1 MNRMYPG
8 MPGGYKPNPW
18 TGFSWGS
25 KHTTYVQNNFFGG
38 GGNRGGWGGVFHY
51 GGFGGF
57 RGGCGCN
64 HGGGSWM
71 NWMMGIGVGTT
82 FLGGILNAFGI
93 GGGGSTQS
101 YSRVIDDNESSRRTT
116 DTTETRRSARSSR
129 SSSSTYNNLQEQINQ
144 LTEKVNQLTEEL
156 NRDNR
161 RRVGDSDDDADV
173 DVDSDTDV
181 DNDTDVDDDNDVRG
195 GSRTGQVDT
204 DSDSDADDD
213 AVAGARAVTIQS
225 EVQAND
231 FPVNKG
237 DTWYHIAQ
245 GMYTGPNGAKLS
257 SDEIK
262 AIYTAL
268 RAQYVDGG
276 HVENGQVLDK
286 DNKPVDVSNMDL
298 PKGNLKLPDTITA
311 NGKTYNYNSK
321 GSVQKVNYSLGTVT
335 KAGNY
340 NARKTSDSKWIP
352 TINGQ
357 DYGTTKYDSE
367 QDAIDAAQAEIQNQQ
382 ASNENVPIG

>member
-8 MPGGYKPNPW
+8 IPGGYKPNPW
-18 TGFSWGS
+18 RGFSWGS
-25 KHTTYVQNNFFGG
+25 KHTTYVQNNFYGG
-38 GGNRGGWGGVFHY
+38 GGYRGGWGGVFNY
-51 GGFGGF
+51 GGF

-71 NWMMGIGVGTT
+71 NWMMGIGIGTT
-82 FLGGILNAFGI
+82 FLGGILNMFGL
-93 GGGGSTQS
+93 GGGGS
-101 YSRVIDDNESSRRTT
+101 SRTNSTVIDDNADGRRSTVDESSRSSR
-116 DTTETRRSARSSR
+116 SR
-129 SSSSTYNNLQEQINQ
+129 SSSSSSTINNLQEQIEQ
-144 LTEKVNQLTEEL
+144 LNRKVNKLTEEL
-156 NRDNR
+156 NRGNNNAS
-161 RRVGDSDDDADV
+161 RVGDSDDDADA
-173 DVDSDTDV
+173 DVDSDTDI
-181 DNDTDVDDDNDVRG
+181 DDDRDIRD
-195 GSRTGQVDT
+195 GSRAGQADN
-204 DSDSDADDD
+204 DSDSDADND
-213 AVAGARAVTIQS
+213 AVAGARAITLQS
-225 EVQAND
+225 EIKAND
-231 FPVNKG
+231 FPVTKG

-286 DNKPVDVSNMDL
+286 DNKPVNVSNMDL
-298 PKGNLKLPDTITA
+298 PQGTLKLPDTITV
-311 NGKTYNYNSK
+311 NGKTYSYNSK
-321 GSVQKVNYSLGTVT
+321 GSAQKVNYTPGSVT

-352 TINGQ
+352 TIDGK

-367 QDAIDAAQAEIQNQQ
+367 QDAIDAAEAAIQEEKE
-382 ASNENVPIG
+382 SNENKPIV